1 MNLIDSIRYLLI
13 VIIFQS
19 NICNIHSINIE
30 NKNKKSEIT
39 NGDIVVGANQISRY
53 IDYINK
59 KNIGIVANHTSVI
72 FKKDNSYTHLVDSLL
87 SLNIKISKIFTP
99 EHGYKGEN
107 YNGENVSDRVDQ
119 NTGLKIISL
128 HGKNREYGKIL
139 DNDLID
145 IELMIFDIQDVGTRF
160 YTHISTLHYV
170 MEACARN
177 NIPLLVFDRPNPNGS
192 YIDGPVLENENKS
205 FVGMHPVPIVYGM
218 TIGEY
223 ALMIN
228 GESWLNNKLK
238 CNLKIIKLLNYKHD
252 SSYSLLINPSPNL
265 PNDRSIFLYPSLCL
279 FEGTNVSVGRGT
291 TNQFQIFGSPYLDQ
305 KIYSFKFTP
314 KPNQGSKYPPHNN
327 EKCYGL
333 DLRNNLL
340 ERKLS
345 LNYIIDAYKN
355 TTNKTEFFNDYF
367 IKLSG
372 TKDLKNQIINN
383 TSEDVIRESWKDK
396 IDEFK
401 LVRKKYLIYK

>member
-1 MNLIDSIRYLLI
+1 MYFIRYLLI
-13 VIIFQS
+13 VTIFQS
-19 NICNIHSINIE
+19 NICNIHSINTE
-30 NKNKKSEIT
+30 NKNKKSEINT
-39 NGDIVVGANQISRY
+39 GDIIVGANQISRY

-87 SLNIKISKIFTP
+87 SLNVNISKIFTP

-107 YNGENVSDRVDQ
+107 YNGENVEDKVDQ
-119 NTGLKIISL
+119 NTGLEIISL
-128 HGKNREYGKIL
+128 HGKDREYGKIS

-145 IELMIFDIQDVGTRF
+145 IDLMIFDIQDVGTRF

-223 ALMIN
+223 AQMIN
-228 GESWLNNKLK
+228 GESWLNSKVK
-238 CNLKIIKLLNYKHD
+238 CNLKVIEILNYKRD
-252 SSYSLLINPSPNL
+252 YNYSLLIKPSPNL
-265 PNDRSIFLYPSLCL
+265 PNERSISLYPSLCL

-291 TNQFQIFGSPYLDQ
+291 TNQFQVIGSPYLDQ
-305 KIYSFKFTP
+305 NIYSFTFIP

-327 EKCYGL
+327 IKCYGL
-333 DLRNNLL
+333 DLRDKLV
-340 ERKLS
+340 ERKLNLS
-345 LNYIIDAYKN
+345 YIVDAYKN
-355 TTNKTEFFNDYF
+355 TKNKSEFFNDYF

-372 TKDLKNQIINN
+372 TKNLKNQIINN
-383 TSEDVIRESWKDK
+383 ISEEIIRKSWKDK

-401 LVRKKYLIYK
+401 LIRKKYLIYK

>member
-1 MNLIDSIRYLLI
+1 MQLMYFIRYLLI
-13 VIIFQS
+13 VTIFQS

-30 NKNKKSEIT
+30 NKNKKSEINT
-39 NGDIVVGANQISRY
+39 GDIIVGANQISRY

-87 SLNIKISKIFTP
+87 SLNVNISKIFTP

-107 YNGENVSDRVDQ
+107 YNGENVEDKVDQ
-119 NTGLKIISL
+119 NTGLEIISL
-128 HGKNREYGKIL
+128 HGKDREYGKIS

-145 IELMIFDIQDVGTRF
+145 IDLMIFDIQDVGTRF

-223 ALMIN
+223 AQMIN
-228 GESWLNNKLK
+228 GESWLNSKVK
-238 CNLKIIKLLNYKHD
+238 CNLKVIEILNYKRD
-252 SSYSLLINPSPNL
+252 YNYSLLIKPSPNL
-265 PNDRSIFLYPSLCL
+265 PNEKSISLYPSLCL

-291 TNQFQIFGSPYLDQ
+291 TNQFQVIGSPYLDQ
-305 KIYSFKFTP
+305 NIYSFTFIP

-327 EKCYGL
+327 IKCYGL
-333 DLRNNLL
+333 DLRDKLVEKKLNL
-340 ERKLS
+340 S
-345 LNYIIDAYKN
+345 YIIDAYKN
-355 TTNKTEFFNDYF
+355 TKNKSEFFNNYF

-372 TKDLKNQIINN
+372 TKDLKTQIINN
-383 TSEDVIRESWKDK
+383 TPEEIIRKSWKDK

-401 LVRKKYLIYK
+401 LIRKKYLIYK

>member
-1 MNLIDSIRYLLI
+1 MYFIRYLLI
-13 VIIFQS
+13 VTIFQS

-30 NKNKKSEIT
+30 NKNKKSEINT
-39 NGDIVVGANQISRY
+39 GDIIVGANQISRY

-87 SLNIKISKIFTP
+87 SLNVNISKIFTP

-107 YNGENVSDRVDQ
+107 YNGENVEDKVDQ
-119 NTGLKIISL
+119 NTGLEIISL
-128 HGKNREYGKIL
+128 HGKDREYGKIS

-145 IELMIFDIQDVGTRF
+145 IDLMIFDIQDVGTRF

-223 ALMIN
+223 AQMIN
-228 GESWLNNKLK
+228 GESWLNSKVK
-238 CNLKIIKLLNYKHD
+238 CNLKVIEILNYKRD
-252 SSYSLLINPSPNL
+252 YNYSLLIKPSPNL
-265 PNDRSIFLYPSLCL
+265 PNEKSISLYPSLCL

-291 TNQFQIFGSPYLDQ
+291 TNQFQVIGSPYLDQ
-305 KIYSFKFTP
+305 NIYSFTFIP

-327 EKCYGL
+327 IKCYGL
-333 DLRNNLL
+333 DLRDKLVEKKLNL
-340 ERKLS
+340 S
-345 LNYIIDAYKN
+345 YIIDAYKN
-355 TTNKTEFFNDYF
+355 TKNKSEFFNNYF

-372 TKDLKNQIINN
+372 TKDLKTQIINN
-383 TSEDVIRESWKDK
+383 TPEEIIRKSWKDK

-401 LVRKKYLIYK
+401 LIRKKYLIYK

>member
-1 MNLIDSIRYLLI
+1 M
-13 VIIFQS
+13 
-19 NICNIHSINIE
+19 H
-30 NKNKKSEIT
+30 
-39 NGDIVVGANQISRY
+39 GDIIVGANQISRY

-87 SLNIKISKIFTP
+87 SLNINISKIFTP

-107 YNGENVSDRVDQ
+107 YNGENVEDKVDQ
-119 NTGLKIISL
+119 NTGLEIISL
-128 HGKNREYGKIL
+128 HGEDREYGKIS

-145 IELMIFDIQDVGTRF
+145 VDLMIFDIQDVGTRF

-223 ALMIN
+223 AQMIN
-228 GESWLNNKLK
+228 GESWLNTKVK
-238 CNLKIIKLLNYKHD
+238 CNLKVIKILNYKHD
-252 SSYSLLINPSPNL
+252 YNYSLLIKPSPNL
-265 PNDRSIFLYPSLCL
+265 PNDRSISLYPSLCL

-291 TNQFQIFGSPYLDQ
+291 TNQFQVIGSPYLDQ
-305 KIYSFKFTP
+305 KIYSFTFTP

-327 EKCYGL
+327 KKCYGL
-333 DLRNNLL
+333 DLRDNLL
-340 ERKLS
+340 EKKFNLS
-345 LNYIIDAYKN
+345 YIIDAYKN
-355 TTNKTEFFNDYF
+355 TTNKSEFFNDYF

-383 TSEDVIRESWKDK
+383 TSEEIIRKSWKDK

-401 LVRKKYLIYK
+401 LIRKKYLIYK

>member
-1 MNLIDSIRYLLI
+1 MQLIYFIRYLLI
-13 VIIFQS
+13 VTIFQS

-30 NKNKKSEIT
+30 NKNKKSEINT
-39 NGDIVVGANQISRY
+39 GDIIVGANQISRY

-87 SLNIKISKIFTP
+87 SLNVNISKIFTP

-107 YNGENVSDRVDQ
+107 YNGENVEDKVDQ
-119 NTGLKIISL
+119 NTGLEIISL
-128 HGKNREYGKIL
+128 HGKDREYGKIS

-145 IELMIFDIQDVGTRF
+145 IDLMIFDIQDVGTRF

-223 ALMIN
+223 AQMIN
-228 GESWLNNKLK
+228 GESWLNSKVK
-238 CNLKIIKLLNYKHD
+238 CNLKVIEILNYKRD
-252 SSYSLLINPSPNL
+252 YNYSLLIKPSPNL
-265 PNDRSIFLYPSLCL
+265 PNEKSISLYQSLCL
-279 FEGTNVSVGRGT
+279 FEGTNVSVGRGK
-291 TNQFQIFGSPYLDQ
+291 TNQFQVIGSPYLDQ
-305 KIYSFKFTP
+305 NIYSFTFIP

-327 EKCYGL
+327 IKCYGL
-333 DLRNNLL
+333 DLRDKLV
-340 ERKLS
+340 ERKLNLS
-345 LNYIIDAYKN
+345 YIIDAYKN
-355 TTNKTEFFNDYF
+355 TQNKSEFFNNYF

-372 TKDLKNQIINN
+372 TKDLKTQIINN
-383 TSEDVIRESWKDK
+383 TPEEIIRKSWKDK

-401 LVRKKYLIYK
+401 LIRKKYLIYK

>member
-1 MNLIDSIRYLLI
+1 MQLIYFIRYLLI
-13 VIIFQS
+13 VTIFQS

-30 NKNKKSEIT
+30 NKNKKSEINT
-39 NGDIVVGANQISRY
+39 GDIIVGANQISRY

-87 SLNIKISKIFTP
+87 SLNVNISKIFTP

-107 YNGENVSDRVDQ
+107 YNGENVEDKVDQ
-119 NTGLKIISL
+119 NTGLEIISL
-128 HGKNREYGKIL
+128 HGKDREYGKIS

-145 IELMIFDIQDVGTRF
+145 IDLMIFDIQDVGTRF

-223 ALMIN
+223 AQMIN
-228 GESWLNNKLK
+228 GESWLNSKVK
-238 CNLKIIKLLNYKHD
+238 CNLQVIEILNYKRD
-252 SSYSLLINPSPNL
+252 YNYSLLIKPSPNL
-265 PNDRSIFLYPSLCL
+265 PNEKSISLYPSLCL

-291 TNQFQIFGSPYLDQ
+291 TNQFQVIGSPYLDQ
-305 KIYSFKFTP
+305 NIYSFTFIP

-327 EKCYGL
+327 IKCYGL
-333 DLRNNLL
+333 DLRDKLV
-340 ERKLS
+340 ERKLNLS
-345 LNYIIDAYKN
+345 YIIDAYKN
-355 TTNKTEFFNDYF
+355 TQNKSEFFNNYF

-372 TKDLKNQIINN
+372 TKDLKTQIINN
-383 TSEDVIRESWKDK
+383 TPEEIIRKSWKDK

-401 LVRKKYLIYK
+401 LIRKKYLIYK

>member
-1 MNLIDSIRYLLI
+1 MYFIRYLLI
-13 VIIFQS
+13 VTIFQS

-30 NKNKKSEIT
+30 NKNKKSEINT
-39 NGDIVVGANQISRY
+39 GDIIVGANQISRY

-87 SLNIKISKIFTP
+87 SLNVNISKIFTP

-107 YNGENVSDRVDQ
+107 YNGENVEDKVDQ
-119 NTGLKIISL
+119 NTGLEIISL
-128 HGKNREYGKIL
+128 HGKDREYGKIS

-145 IELMIFDIQDVGTRF
+145 IDLMIFDIQDVGTRF

-223 ALMIN
+223 AQMIN
-228 GESWLNNKLK
+228 GESWLNSKVK
-238 CNLKIIKLLNYKHD
+238 CNLKVIEILNYKRD
-252 SSYSLLINPSPNL
+252 YNYSLLIKPSPNL
-265 PNDRSIFLYPSLCL
+265 PNEKSISLYPSLCL

-291 TNQFQIFGSPYLDQ
+291 TNQFQVIGSPYLDQ
-305 KIYSFKFTP
+305 NIYSFTFIP

-327 EKCYGL
+327 IKCYGL
-333 DLRNNLL
+333 DLRDKLV
-340 ERKLS
+340 ERKLNLS
-345 LNYIIDAYKN
+345 YIIDAYKN
-355 TTNKTEFFNDYF
+355 TTNKSEFFNDYF

-372 TKDLKNQIINN
+372 TKDLKTQIINN
-383 TSEDVIRESWKDK
+383 TPEEIIRKSWKDK

-401 LVRKKYLIYK
+401 LIRKKYLIYK

>member
-1 MNLIDSIRYLLI
+1 MYFIRYLLI
-13 VIIFQS
+13 VTIFQS

-30 NKNKKSEIT
+30 NKNKKSEINT
-39 NGDIVVGANQISRY
+39 GDIIVGANQISRY

-87 SLNIKISKIFTP
+87 SLNVNISKIFTP

-107 YNGENVSDRVDQ
+107 YNGENVEDKVDQ
-119 NTGLKIISL
+119 NTGLEIISL
-128 HGKNREYGKIL
+128 HGKDREYGKIS

-145 IELMIFDIQDVGTRF
+145 IDLMIFDIQDVGTRF

-223 ALMIN
+223 AQMIN
-228 GESWLNNKLK
+228 GESWLNSKVK
-238 CNLKIIKLLNYKHD
+238 CNLKVIEILNYKRD
-252 SSYSLLINPSPNL
+252 YNYSLLIKPSPNL
-265 PNDRSIFLYPSLCL
+265 PNEKSISLYPSLCL

-291 TNQFQIFGSPYLDQ
+291 TNQFQVIGSPYLDQ
-305 KIYSFKFTP
+305 NIYSFTFIP

-327 EKCYGL
+327 IKCYGL
-333 DLRNNLL
+333 DLRDKLV
-340 ERKLS
+340 ERKLNLS
-345 LNYIIDAYKN
+345 YIIDAYKN
-355 TTNKTEFFNDYF
+355 TQNKSEFFNNYF

-372 TKDLKNQIINN
+372 TKDLKTQIINN
-383 TSEDVIRESWKDK
+383 TPEEIIRKSWKDK

-401 LVRKKYLIYK
+401 LIRKKYLIYK

>member
-128 HGKNREYGKIL
+128 HGENREYGKIL

-238 CNLKIIKLLNYKHD
+238 CNLKIIKLLNYKHN
-252 SSYSLLINPSPNL
+252 SNYSLLIKPSPNL
-265 PNDRSIFLYPSLCL
+265 PNDKSILLYPSLCL

-291 TNQFQIFGSPYLDQ
+291 TNQFQIIGSPYLDQ

>member
-1 MNLIDSIRYLLI
+1 MNLIDFIRYLLI
-13 VIIFQS
+13 VTIFQS

-39 NGDIVVGANQISRY
+39 TGDIIVGANQISRY

-87 SLNIKISKIFTP
+87 SLNLKISKIFTP

-107 YNGENVSDRVDQ
+107 YNGENVTDKVDQ
-119 NTGLKIISL
+119 NTGLEIISL
-128 HGKNREYGKIL
+128 HGKDREYGKIS

-145 IELMIFDIQDVGTRF
+145 INMMIFDIQDVGTRF

-177 NIPLLVFDRPNPNGS
+177 NIPLLVLDRPNPNGS

-228 GESWLNNKLK
+228 GEGWLSDKLK
-238 CNLKIIKLLNYKHD
+238 CKLKVIKLLNYKHD
-252 SSYSLLINPSPNL
+252 YNYSLLIKPSPNL

-291 TNQFQIFGSPYLDQ
+291 TNQFQVFGSPYLDQ
-305 KIYSFKFTP
+305 KIYSFTFIP
-314 KPNQGSKYPPHNN
+314 EPNQSSKYPPHNN

-333 DLRNNLL
+333 DLRDHLL
-340 ERKLS
+340 ERKLNLS
-345 LNYIIDAYKN
+345 YIIDAYKN
-355 TTNKTEFFNDYF
+355 TANKSEFFNDYF

-372 TKDLKNQIINN
+372 TKDLKNQIFNN
-383 TSEDVIRESWKDK
+383 ISEKIIRKSWKDK

-401 LVRKKYLIYK
+401 LIRKKYLIYK

>member
-1 MNLIDSIRYLLI
+1 MQLIDFIKYLLI

-30 NKNKKSEIT
+30 NKNKKSEI
-39 NGDIVVGANQISRY
+39 NNEEIIVGANQISRY

-72 FKKDNSYTHLVDSLL
+72 FKKDNSYTHLVDSLH
-87 SLNIKISKIFTP
+87 SLNINISKIFTP

-107 YNGENVSDRVDQ
+107 YNGENVTDKVDQ
-119 NTGLKIISL
+119 NTGLEIISL
-128 HGKNREYGKIL
+128 HGKDREYGKIS

-145 IELMIFDIQDVGTRF
+145 IDLMIFDIQDVGTRF

-223 ALMIN
+223 AQMIN
-228 GESWLNNKLK
+228 GESWLNSKEK
-238 CNLKIIKLLNYKHD
+238 CNLKVIKILNYKHD
-252 SSYSLLINPSPNL
+252 YNYSLLIKPSPNL
-265 PNDRSIFLYPSLCL
+265 PNDRSISLYPSLCL

-291 TNQFQIFGSPYLDQ
+291 TNQFQVIGSPYLDQ
-305 KIYSFKFTP
+305 NVYSFTFIP

-327 EKCYGL
+327 IKCYGL
-333 DLRNNLL
+333 DLREKLL
-340 ERKLS
+340 EKKLNLS
-345 LNYIIDAYKN
+345 YIIDAYKN
-355 TTNKTEFFNDYF
+355 TTNKSEFFNDYF

-372 TKDLKNQIINN
+372 TKNLKNQIINN
-383 TSEDVIRESWKDK
+383 ISEEIIRKSWKDK

-401 LVRKKYLIYK
+401 LIRKKYLIYK

>member
-1 MNLIDSIRYLLI
+1 MNLIDFIKYLLI
-13 VIIFQS
+13 VTIFQS

-30 NKNKKSEIT
+30 NKNKKSEI
-39 NGDIVVGANQISRY
+39 NNEDIIVGANQISKY

-59 KNIGIVANHTSVI
+59 SNIGIVANHTSVI
-72 FKKDNSYTHLVDSLL
+72 FKKDNGSTHLVDSLF
-87 SLNIKISKIFTP
+87 SLNLKISKIFTP

-107 YNGENVSDRVDQ
+107 YNGENVSDKVDQ
-119 NTGLKIISL
+119 KTGLKIISL
-128 HGKNREYGKIL
+128 HGKDREYGKIS

-145 IELMIFDIQDVGTRF
+145 INMMIFDIQDVGTRF

-177 NIPLLVFDRPNPNGS
+177 NIPLLVLDRPNPNGS

-228 GESWLNNKLK
+228 GEEWLSDKLK
-238 CNLKIIKLLNYKHD
+238 CKLKVIKLLNYKHD
-252 SSYSLLINPSPNL
+252 YNYSLLIKPSPNL

-291 TNQFQIFGSPYLDQ
+291 TNQFQVFGSPYLDQ
-305 KIYSFKFTP
+305 KIYSFTFIP
-314 KPNQGSKYPPHNN
+314 EPNQSSKYPPHNN
-327 EKCYGL
+327 KKCYGL
-333 DLRNNLL
+333 DLRDHLL
-340 ERKLS
+340 ERKLNLS
-345 LNYIIDAYKN
+345 YIINAYKN
-355 TTNKTEFFNDYF
+355 TANKSEFFNDYF

-383 TSEDVIRESWKDK
+383 ISEKIIRKSWKDE

-401 LVRKKYLIYK
+401 LIRKKYLIYK

>member
-1 MNLIDSIRYLLI
+1 MQLIYFIRYLLI
-13 VIIFQS
+13 VTIFQS

-30 NKNKKSEIT
+30 NKNKKSEINT
-39 NGDIVVGANQISRY
+39 GDIIVGANQISRY

-87 SLNIKISKIFTP
+87 SLNINISKIFTP

-107 YNGENVSDRVDQ
+107 YNGENVEDKVDQ
-119 NTGLKIISL
+119 NTGLEIISL
-128 HGKNREYGKIL
+128 HGKDREYGKIS

-145 IELMIFDIQDVGTRF
+145 IDLMIFDIQDVGTRF

-223 ALMIN
+223 AQMIN
-228 GESWLNNKLK
+228 GESWLNTKVK
-238 CNLKIIKLLNYKHD
+238 CNLKVIKILNYKHD
-252 SSYSLLINPSPNL
+252 YNYSLLIKPSPNL
-265 PNDRSIFLYPSLCL
+265 PNDRSISLYPSLCL

-291 TNQFQIFGSPYLDQ
+291 KNQFQVIGSPYLDQ
-305 KIYSFKFTP
+305 KIYSFTFIP

-327 EKCYGL
+327 KKCYG
-333 DLRNNLL
+333 
-340 ERKLS
+340 
-345 LNYIIDAYKN
+345 
-355 TTNKTEFFNDYF
+355 
-367 IKLSG
+367 
-372 TKDLKNQIINN
+372 
-383 TSEDVIRESWKDK
+383 
-396 IDEFK
+396 
-401 LVRKKYLIYK
+401 

>member
-1 MNLIDSIRYLLI
+1 MQLMYFIRYLLI
-13 VIIFQS
+13 VTIFQS

-30 NKNKKSEIT
+30 NKNKKSEINT
-39 NGDIVVGANQISRY
+39 GDIIVGANQISRY

-87 SLNIKISKIFTP
+87 SLNVNISKIFTP

-107 YNGENVSDRVDQ
+107 YNGENVEDKVDQ
-119 NTGLKIISL
+119 NTGLEIISL
-128 HGKNREYGKIL
+128 HGKDREYGKIS

-145 IELMIFDIQDVGTRF
+145 IDLMIFDIQDVGTRF

-223 ALMIN
+223 AQMIN
-228 GESWLNNKLK
+228 GESWLNSKVK
-238 CNLKIIKLLNYKHD
+238 CNLKVIEILNYKRD
-252 SSYSLLINPSPNL
+252 YNYSLLIKPSPNL
-265 PNDRSIFLYPSLCL
+265 PNEKSISLYPSLCL

-291 TNQFQIFGSPYLDQ
+291 TNQFQVIGSPYLDQ
-305 KIYSFKFTP
+305 NIYSFTFIP

-327 EKCYGL
+327 IKCYGL
-333 DLRNNLL
+333 DLRDKLV
-340 ERKLS
+340 ERKLNLS
-345 LNYIIDAYKN
+345 YIIDAYKN
-355 TTNKTEFFNDYF
+355 TKNKSEFFNNYF

-372 TKDLKNQIINN
+372 TKDLKTQIINN
-383 TSEDVIRESWKDK
+383 TPEEIIRKSWKDK

-401 LVRKKYLIYK
+401 LIRKKYLIYK

>member
-1 MNLIDSIRYLLI
+1 MYFIRYLLI
-13 VIIFQS
+13 VTIFQS

-30 NKNKKSEIT
+30 NKNKKSEINT
-39 NGDIVVGANQISRY
+39 GDIIVGANQISRY

-87 SLNIKISKIFTP
+87 SLNVNISKIFTP

-107 YNGENVSDRVDQ
+107 YNGENVEDKVDQ
-119 NTGLKIISL
+119 NTGLEIISL
-128 HGKNREYGKIL
+128 HGKDREYGKIS

-145 IELMIFDIQDVGTRF
+145 IDLMIFDIQDVGTRF

-223 ALMIN
+223 AQMIN
-228 GESWLNNKLK
+228 GESWLNSKVK
-238 CNLKIIKLLNYKHD
+238 CNLKVIEILNYKRD
-252 SSYSLLINPSPNL
+252 YNYSLLIKPSPNL
-265 PNDRSIFLYPSLCL
+265 PNEKSISLYPSLCL

-291 TNQFQIFGSPYLDQ
+291 TNQFQVIGSPYLDQ
-305 KIYSFKFTP
+305 NIYSFTFIP

-327 EKCYGL
+327 IKCYGL
-333 DLRNNLL
+333 DLRDKLV
-340 ERKLS
+340 ERKLNLS
-345 LNYIIDAYKN
+345 YIVDAYKN
-355 TTNKTEFFNDYF
+355 TKNKSEFFNDYF

-372 TKDLKNQIINN
+372 TKDLKTQIINN
-383 TSEDVIRESWKDK
+383 TPEEIIRKSWKDK

-401 LVRKKYLIYK
+401 LIRKKYLIYK

>member
-1 MNLIDSIRYLLI
+1 MYFIRYLLI
-13 VIIFQS
+13 VTIFQS

-30 NKNKKSEIT
+30 NKNKKSEINT
-39 NGDIVVGANQISRY
+39 GDIIVGANQISRY

-87 SLNIKISKIFTP
+87 SLNVNISKIFTP

-107 YNGENVSDRVDQ
+107 YNGENVEDKVDQ
-119 NTGLKIISL
+119 NTGLEIISL
-128 HGKNREYGKIL
+128 HGKDREYGKIS

-145 IELMIFDIQDVGTRF
+145 IDLMIFDIQDVGTRF

-223 ALMIN
+223 AQMIN
-228 GESWLNNKLK
+228 GESWLNSMVK
-238 CNLKIIKLLNYKHD
+238 CNLKVIEILNYKRD
-252 SSYSLLINPSPNL
+252 YNYSLLIKPSPNL
-265 PNDRSIFLYPSLCL
+265 PNEKSISLYPSLCL

-291 TNQFQIFGSPYLDQ
+291 TNQFQVIGSPYLDQ
-305 KIYSFKFTP
+305 NIYSFTFIP

-327 EKCYGL
+327 IKCYGL
-333 DLRNNLL
+333 DLRDKLV
-340 ERKLS
+340 ERKLNLS
-345 LNYIIDAYKN
+345 YIIDAYKN
-355 TTNKTEFFNDYF
+355 TQNKSEFFNNYF

-372 TKDLKNQIINN
+372 TKDLKTQIINN
-383 TSEDVIRESWKDK
+383 TPEEIIRKSWKDK

-401 LVRKKYLIYK
+401 LIRKKYLIYK

>member
-1 MNLIDSIRYLLI
+1 MYFIRYLLI
-13 VIIFQS
+13 VTIFQS

-30 NKNKKSEIT
+30 NKNKKSEINT
-39 NGDIVVGANQISRY
+39 GDIIVGANQISRY

-87 SLNIKISKIFTP
+87 SLNVNISKIFTP

-107 YNGENVSDRVDQ
+107 YNGENVEDKVDQ
-119 NTGLKIISL
+119 NTGLEIISL
-128 HGKNREYGKIL
+128 HGKDREYGKIS

-145 IELMIFDIQDVGTRF
+145 IDLMIFDIQDVGTRF

-223 ALMIN
+223 AQMIN
-228 GESWLNNKLK
+228 GESWLNSKVK
-238 CNLKIIKLLNYKHD
+238 CNLKVIEILNYKRD
-252 SSYSLLINPSPNL
+252 YNYSLFIKPSPNL
-265 PNDRSIFLYPSLCL
+265 PNEKSISLYPSLCL

-291 TNQFQIFGSPYLDQ
+291 TNQFQVIGSPYLDQ
-305 KIYSFKFTP
+305 NIYSFTFIP

-327 EKCYGL
+327 IKCYGL
-333 DLRNNLL
+333 DLRDKLV
-340 ERKLS
+340 ERKLNLS
-345 LNYIIDAYKN
+345 YIIDAYKN
-355 TTNKTEFFNDYF
+355 TKNKSEFFNNYF

-372 TKDLKNQIINN
+372 TKDLKTQIINN
-383 TSEDVIRESWKDK
+383 TPEEIIRKSWKDK

-401 LVRKKYLIYK
+401 LIRKKYLIYK

>member
-1 MNLIDSIRYLLI
+1 MYFIRYLLI
-13 VIIFQS
+13 VTIFQS

-30 NKNKKSEIT
+30 NKNKKSEINT
-39 NGDIVVGANQISRY
+39 GDIIVGANQISRY

-87 SLNIKISKIFTP
+87 SLNINISKIFTP

-107 YNGENVSDRVDQ
+107 YNGENVEDKVDQ
-119 NTGLKIISL
+119 NTGLEIISL
-128 HGKNREYGKIL
+128 HGKDREYGKIS

-145 IELMIFDIQDVGTRF
+145 IDLMIFDIQDVGTRF

-223 ALMIN
+223 AQMIN
-228 GESWLNNKLK
+228 GESWLNSKVK
-238 CNLKIIKLLNYKHD
+238 CNLKVIEILNYKRD
-252 SSYSLLINPSPNL
+252 YNYSLLIKPSPNL
-265 PNDRSIFLYPSLCL
+265 PNEKSISLYPSLCL

-291 TNQFQIFGSPYLDQ
+291 TNQFQVIGSPYLDQ
-305 KIYSFKFTP
+305 NIYSFTFIP

-327 EKCYGL
+327 IKCYGL
-333 DLRNNLL
+333 DLRDKLV
-340 ERKLS
+340 ERKLNLS
-345 LNYIIDAYKN
+345 YIIDAYKN
-355 TTNKTEFFNDYF
+355 TKNKSEFFNDYF

-372 TKDLKNQIINN
+372 TKDLKTQIINN
-383 TSEDVIRESWKDK
+383 TPEEIIRKSWKDK

-401 LVRKKYLIYK
+401 LIRKKYLIYK

>member
-1 MNLIDSIRYLLI
+1 MYFIRYLLI
-13 VIIFQS
+13 VTIFQS

-30 NKNKKSEIT
+30 NKNKKSEINT
-39 NGDIVVGANQISRY
+39 GDIIVGANQISRY

-87 SLNIKISKIFTP
+87 SLNVNISKIFTP

-107 YNGENVSDRVDQ
+107 YNGENVEDKVDQ
-119 NTGLKIISL
+119 NTGLEIISL
-128 HGKNREYGKIL
+128 HGKDREYGKIS

-145 IELMIFDIQDVGTRF
+145 IDLMIFDIQDVGTRF

-223 ALMIN
+223 AQMIN
-228 GESWLNNKLK
+228 GESWLNSKVK
-238 CNLKIIKLLNYKHD
+238 CNLKVIEILNYKRD
-252 SSYSLLINPSPNL
+252 YNYSLLIKPSPNL
-265 PNDRSIFLYPSLCL
+265 PNEKSISLYPSLCL

-291 TNQFQIFGSPYLDQ
+291 TNQFQVIGSPYLDQ
-305 KIYSFKFTP
+305 NIYSFTFIP

-327 EKCYGL
+327 IKCYGL
-333 DLRNNLL
+333 DLRDKLVEKKLNL
-340 ERKLS
+340 S
-345 LNYIIDAYKN
+345 YIIDAYKN
-355 TTNKTEFFNDYF
+355 TKNKSEFFNDYF

-372 TKDLKNQIINN
+372 TKDLKTQIINN
-383 TSEDVIRESWKDK
+383 TPEEIIRKSWKDK

-401 LVRKKYLIYK
+401 LIRKKYLIYK

>member
-1 MNLIDSIRYLLI
+1 MYFIRYLLI
-13 VIIFQS
+13 VTIFQS

-30 NKNKKSEIT
+30 NKNKKSEINT
-39 NGDIVVGANQISRY
+39 GDIIVGANQISRY

-87 SLNIKISKIFTP
+87 SLNVNISKIFTP

-107 YNGENVSDRVDQ
+107 YNGENVEDKVDQ
-119 NTGLKIISL
+119 NTGLEIISL
-128 HGKNREYGKIL
+128 HGKDREYGKIS

-145 IELMIFDIQDVGTRF
+145 IDLMIFDIQDVGTRF

-223 ALMIN
+223 AQMIN
-228 GESWLNNKLK
+228 GESWLNSKVK
-238 CNLKIIKLLNYKHD
+238 CNLKVIEILNYKRD
-252 SSYSLLINPSPNL
+252 YNYSLLIKPSPNL
-265 PNDRSIFLYPSLCL
+265 PNEKSISLYPSLCL

-291 TNQFQIFGSPYLDQ
+291 TNQFQVIGSPYLDQ
-305 KIYSFKFTP
+305 NIYSFTFIP

-327 EKCYGL
+327 IKCYGL
-333 DLRNNLL
+333 DLREKLL
-340 ERKLS
+340 EKKLNLS
-345 LNYIIDAYKN
+345 YIIDAYKN
-355 TTNKTEFFNDYF
+355 TQNKSEFFNNYF

-372 TKDLKNQIINN
+372 TKDLKTQIINN
-383 TSEDVIRESWKDK
+383 TPEEIIRKSWKDK

-401 LVRKKYLIYK
+401 LIRKKYLIYK

>member
-1 MNLIDSIRYLLI
+1 MNLIDFIRYLLI
-13 VIIFQS
+13 VTIFQS

-30 NKNKKSEIT
+30 NKNKKSEI
-39 NGDIVVGANQISRY
+39 NNEDIIVGANQISEY

-59 KNIGIVANHTSVI
+59 SNIGIVANHTSVI
-72 FKKDNSYTHLVDSLL
+72 FKKGNSSTHLVDSLL
-87 SLNIKISKIFTP
+87 SLNLKISKIFTP

-107 YNGENVSDRVDQ
+107 YNGENVSDKVDQ
-119 NTGLKIISL
+119 KTGLEIISL
-128 HGKNREYGKIL
+128 HGKDREYGKIS

-145 IELMIFDIQDVGTRF
+145 INMMIFDIQDVGTRF

-177 NIPLLVFDRPNPNGS
+177 NIPLLVLDRPNPNGS

-228 GESWLNNKLK
+228 GEGWLSNKLK
-238 CNLKIIKLLNYKHD
+238 CKLKVIKLLNYKHD
-252 SSYSLLINPSPNL
+252 YNYSLLIKPSPNL

-291 TNQFQIFGSPYLDQ
+291 TNQFQVFGSPYLDQ
-305 KIYSFKFTP
+305 KIYSFTFIP
-314 KPNQGSKYPPHNN
+314 EPNQSSKYPPHNN
-327 EKCYGL
+327 KKCYGL
-333 DLRNNLL
+333 DLRDHLL
-340 ERKLS
+340 ERKLNLS
-345 LNYIIDAYKN
+345 YIINAYKN
-355 TTNKTEFFNDYF
+355 TANKSEFFNDYF

-383 TSEDVIRESWKDK
+383 ISEKIIRKSWEDK
-396 IDEFK
+396 IAEFK
-401 LVRKKYLIYK
+401 LIRKKYLIYK

>member
-1 MNLIDSIRYLLI
+1 MDLIEFIKYLLI

-99 EHGYKGEN
+99 EHGFKGEN

-145 IELMIFDIQDVGTRF
+145 IELMIFDIQDVGARF

-223 ALMIN
+223 AQMIN

-401 LVRKKYLIYK
+401 LIRKKYLIYK

>member
-1 MNLIDSIRYLLI
+1 MDLIDFIKYLLI

-145 IELMIFDIQDVGTRF
+145 IELMIFDIQDVGARF

-223 ALMIN
+223 AQMIN

>member
-1 MNLIDSIRYLLI
+1 MYFIRYLLI
-13 VIIFQS
+13 VTIFQS

-30 NKNKKSEIT
+30 NKNKKSEINT
-39 NGDIVVGANQISRY
+39 GDIIVGANQISRY

-87 SLNIKISKIFTP
+87 SLNINISKIFTQ

-107 YNGENVSDRVDQ
+107 YNGENVEDKVDQ
-119 NTGLKIISL
+119 NTGLEIISL
-128 HGKNREYGKIL
+128 HGKDREYGKIS

-145 IELMIFDIQDVGTRF
+145 IDLMIFDIQDVGTRF

-223 ALMIN
+223 AQMIN
-228 GESWLNNKLK
+228 GESWLNSKVK
-238 CNLKIIKLLNYKHD
+238 CNLKVIEILNYKRD
-252 SSYSLLINPSPNL
+252 YNYSLLIKPSPNL
-265 PNDRSIFLYPSLCL
+265 PNEKSISLYPSLCL

-291 TNQFQIFGSPYLDQ
+291 TNQFQVIGSPYLDQ
-305 KIYSFKFTP
+305 NIYSFTFIP

-327 EKCYGL
+327 IKCYGL
-333 DLRNNLL
+333 DLRDKLV
-340 ERKLS
+340 ERKLNLS
-345 LNYIIDAYKN
+345 YIIDAYKN
-355 TTNKTEFFNDYF
+355 TQNKSEFFNNYF

-372 TKDLKNQIINN
+372 TKDLKTQIINN
-383 TSEDVIRESWKDK
+383 TPEEIIRKSWKDK

-401 LVRKKYLIYK
+401 LIRKKYLIYK

>member
-1 MNLIDSIRYLLI
+1 MQLMYFIRYLLI
-13 VIIFQS
+13 VTIFQS

-30 NKNKKSEIT
+30 NKNKKSEINT
-39 NGDIVVGANQISRY
+39 GDIIVGANQISRY

-87 SLNIKISKIFTP
+87 SLNVNISKIFTP

-107 YNGENVSDRVDQ
+107 YNGENVEDKVDQ
-119 NTGLKIISL
+119 NTGLEIISL
-128 HGKNREYGKIL
+128 HGKDREYGKIS

-145 IELMIFDIQDVGTRF
+145 IDLMIFDIQDVGTRF

-223 ALMIN
+223 AQMIN
-228 GESWLNNKLK
+228 GESWLNSKVK
-238 CNLKIIKLLNYKHD
+238 CNLKVIEILNYKRD
-252 SSYSLLINPSPNL
+252 YNYSLLIKPSPNL
-265 PNDRSIFLYPSLCL
+265 PNERSISLYPSLCL

-291 TNQFQIFGSPYLDQ
+291 TNQFQVIGSPYLDQ
-305 KIYSFKFTP
+305 NIYSFTFIP

-327 EKCYGL
+327 IKCYGL
-333 DLRNNLL
+333 DLRDKLVEKKLNL
-340 ERKLS
+340 S
-345 LNYIIDAYKN
+345 YIIDAYKN
-355 TTNKTEFFNDYF
+355 TKNKSEFFNDYF

-372 TKDLKNQIINN
+372 TKDLKTQIINN
-383 TSEDVIRESWKDK
+383 TPEEIIRKSWKDK

-401 LVRKKYLIYK
+401 LIRKKYLIYK

>member
-1 MNLIDSIRYLLI
+1 MYFIRYLLI
-13 VIIFQS
+13 VTIFQS

-30 NKNKKSEIT
+30 NKNKKSEINT
-39 NGDIVVGANQISRY
+39 GDIIVGANQISRY

-87 SLNIKISKIFTP
+87 SLNVNISKIFTP

-107 YNGENVSDRVDQ
+107 YNGENVEDKVDQ
-119 NTGLKIISL
+119 NTGLEIISL
-128 HGKNREYGKIL
+128 HGKDREYGKIS

-145 IELMIFDIQDVGTRF
+145 IDLMIFDIQDVGTRF

-223 ALMIN
+223 AQMIN
-228 GESWLNNKLK
+228 GESWLNSKVK
-238 CNLKIIKLLNYKHD
+238 CNLKVIEILNYKRD
-252 SSYSLLINPSPNL
+252 YNYSLLIKPSPNL
-265 PNDRSIFLYPSLCL
+265 PNEKSISLYPSLCL

-291 TNQFQIFGSPYLDQ
+291 TNQFQVIGSPYLEQ
-305 KIYSFKFTP
+305 NIYSFTFIP

-327 EKCYGL
+327 IKCYGL
-333 DLRNNLL
+333 DLRDKLV
-340 ERKLS
+340 ERKLNLS
-345 LNYIIDAYKN
+345 YIIDAYKN
-355 TTNKTEFFNDYF
+355 TQNKSEFFNNYF

-372 TKDLKNQIINN
+372 TKDLKTQIINN
-383 TSEDVIRESWKDK
+383 TSEKIIRKSWKDK

-401 LVRKKYLIYK
+401 LIRKKYLIYK

>member
-1 MNLIDSIRYLLI
+1 MQLIYFIRYLLI
-13 VIIFQS
+13 VTIFQS

-30 NKNKKSEIT
+30 NKNKKSEINT
-39 NGDIVVGANQISRY
+39 GDIIVGANQISRY

-87 SLNIKISKIFTP
+87 SLNVNISKIFTP

-107 YNGENVSDRVDQ
+107 YNGENVEDKVDQ
-119 NTGLKIISL
+119 NTGLEIISL
-128 HGKNREYGKIL
+128 HGKDREYGKIS

-145 IELMIFDIQDVGTRF
+145 IDLMIFDIQDVGTRF

-223 ALMIN
+223 AQMIN
-228 GESWLNNKLK
+228 GESWLNSKVK
-238 CNLKIIKLLNYKHD
+238 CNLQVIEILNYKRD
-252 SSYSLLINPSPNL
+252 YNYSLLIKPSPNL
-265 PNDRSIFLYPSLCL
+265 PNEKSISLYPSLCL

-291 TNQFQIFGSPYLDQ
+291 TNQFQVIGSPYLDQ
-305 KIYSFKFTP
+305 NIYSFTFIP

-327 EKCYGL
+327 IKCYGL
-333 DLRNNLL
+333 DLRDKLV
-340 ERKLS
+340 ERKLNLS
-345 LNYIIDAYKN
+345 YIIDAYKN
-355 TTNKTEFFNDYF
+355 TQNKSEFFNNYF

-372 TKDLKNQIINN
+372 TKDLKTQIINN
-383 TSEDVIRESWKDK
+383 PPEEIIRKSWKDK

-401 LVRKKYLIYK
+401 LIRKKYLIYK

>member
-145 IELMIFDIQDVGTRF
+145 IELMIFDIQDVGARF

-223 ALMIN
+223 AQMIN